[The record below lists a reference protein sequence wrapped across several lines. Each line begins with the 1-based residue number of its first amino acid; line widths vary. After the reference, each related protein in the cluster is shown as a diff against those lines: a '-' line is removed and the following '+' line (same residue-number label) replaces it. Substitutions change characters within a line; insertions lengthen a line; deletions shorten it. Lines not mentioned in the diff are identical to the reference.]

1 MTDAAMI
8 SIVAQ
13 VCTTAAAIA
22 AGYFAY
28 RAKAVAIETHRVVNS
43 RVDEFLVMAKKSFRA
58 EGALEEKQA
67 EASRKAEIA
76 IAGESD
82 EVNQPATEKLTQA
95 IKDVPEKT
103 ATKVVEKLADK

>member
-43 RVDEFLVMAKKSFRA
+43 RVDEFLAMAKKSFRA
-58 EGALEEKQA
+58 EGVLEEKQA
-67 EASRKAEIA
+67 EAGRKSA
-76 IAGESD
+76 IANAAETHESI
-82 EVNQPATEKLTQA
+82 QPATDRLAKA

-103 ATKVVEKLADK
+103 ATKVVEKLAEK